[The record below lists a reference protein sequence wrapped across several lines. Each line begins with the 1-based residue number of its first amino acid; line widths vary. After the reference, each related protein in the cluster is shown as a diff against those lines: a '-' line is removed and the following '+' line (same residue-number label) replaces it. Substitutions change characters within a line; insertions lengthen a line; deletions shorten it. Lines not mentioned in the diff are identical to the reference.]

1 MTTIHESGNLA
12 DKLQIVSY
20 GNGTSYAFHF
30 GEAGSPMRTL
40 FFQGD
45 DATALRTQY
54 DALEINDPE
63 TECRDHWLSVLDPY
77 L

>member
-1 MTTIHESGNLA
+1 MITIHESGNLA
-12 DKLQIVSY
+12 DKLRVVSY

-45 DATALRTQY
+45 DVLALRAEY
-54 DALEINDPE
+54 DALETNEPE